1 MSDDSIL
8 IAGVE
13 LLRDYNKADAALKDK
28 LTADLLAL
36 GIPVSLH
43 GALFQLMSEADGIN
57 KQINAEIAAKAAPV
71 E

>member
-8 IAGVE
+8 IAGVQ

-28 LTADLLAL
+28 LTADLIAL

-43 GALFQLMSEADGIN
+43 SALFQLMSEADGIN
-57 KQINAEIAAKAAPV
+57 KQINAEIAAKAANA
-71 E
+71 